1 MTTPEHPDDD
11 AEAAACPTPDKR
23 AYRSKA
29 KANRFQRRTRAP
41 LGTKKDRLY
50 PYECPSGQHWHLTH
64 QKPAQQAAIRARI
77 AARAAAAAAQDQER
91 EAS

>member
-1 MTTPEHPDDD
+1 MTAPEPEGDHDVP
-11 AEAAACPTPDKR
+11 ACPTPDKR

-29 KANRFQRRTRAP
+29 KANRFQRRTRPP

-50 PYECPSGQHWHLTH
+50 PYECPSGLHWHLTH
-64 QKPAQQAAIRARI
+64 QTPAQQAAIRARI
-77 AARAAAAAAQDQER
+77 AAQAAAAAAARDQER